1 MPICTWPVQILLPTV
16 VSGLLS
22 YGRTEPSGSLRFE
35 TSHPSNVWNFVP
47 HPRAKGE
54 YMPNYTLRETVIDG
68 QVVLVKVCPP
78 SRRKAAS
85 RITKAKYQRL
95 CKGAQH
101 VAEENGQIQRDI

>member
-1 MPICTWPVQILLPTV
+1 MP
-16 VSGLLS
+16 S
-22 YGRTEPSGSLRFE
+22 
-35 TSHPSNVWNFVP
+35 
-47 HPRAKGE
+47 
-54 YMPNYTLRETVIDG
+54 YTLREEVINGQTVM
-68 QVVLVKVCPP
+68 VKVCKP